1 MAISAQ
7 VNNNYV
13 ISSQAMTERPDG
25 RKIWPALAAII
36 LLAGLL
42 IGFPMTAAV
51 HDDNLF
57 ELGGVQAANI
67 LGDDNAAN
75 GPDWGF
81 VAGTSDDGLF
91 NAAGQLAGPLPAGGI
106 DAKFI
111 IDDTSQKGASDKTT
125 FSGAGGSN
133 KNNDPIFGAGD
144 TWHWD
149 SGNVPAKDDLVNVYA
164 YATVNPANG
173 HLVIYSG
180 FERLDPSGDSHIDI
194 EFLQDD
200 IALDEAPP
208 CNDPGSDPTPCSFTS
223 STTNGRTAGDLI
235 VSMDFTTGGGIG
247 EFSIREFTGTEYVLV
262 EPALTTEGCDSGDT
276 ACAFNNGVSINGGPW
291 PNIDKSGTVITNIPK
306 NGFTEFGIDVT
317 GLIGEGEEVPCITT
331 FMGKTRS
338 SQSFTAE
345 LKDFAGPA
353 GFNICSANISIAPD
367 ATNEVGQE
375 HTFTVEVNQDKLG
388 VETPAVDGTIVTVT
402 LTDSEGAVNEISSD
416 TCASPGTVGG
426 TCSITFTSNTPGTVT
441 GHASAD
447 VAVDG
452 QVIHVE
458 TDGTG
463 QNSDDAVK
471 IFVGRPILKITE
483 FGYANEPTGTPKS
496 GVVNGTATYTATI
509 KNFGNVAALMNVSLT
524 SGIQGGVLSSGSL
537 LYVGSTGP
545 AGVTEPAADTSCVA
559 GCTATW
565 NEVSLAIGATQTFT
579 IAVEYEQVPDGTVVE
594 GDLTAKYDTDAG
606 ISSAIREA
614 SGSPANITFTV
625 QSD

>member
-208 CNDPGSDPTPCSFTS
+208 CNDPGSDPTPCSFTG

-452 QVIHVE
+452 QSI
-458 TDGTG
+458 
-463 QNSDDAVK
+463 
-471 IFVGRPILKITE
+471 
-483 FGYANEPTGTPKS
+483 
-496 GVVNGTATYTATI
+496 
-509 KNFGNVAALMNVSLT
+509 
-524 SGIQGGVLSSGSL
+524 
-537 LYVGSTGP
+537 
-545 AGVTEPAADTSCVA
+545 
-559 GCTATW
+559 
-565 NEVSLAIGATQTFT
+565 
-579 IAVEYEQVPDGTVVE
+579 
-594 GDLTAKYDTDAG
+594 
-606 ISSAIREA
+606 
-614 SGSPANITFTV
+614 
-625 QSD
+625 